1 MKKET
6 DSKRGI
12 IHEYL
17 KETFIL
23 DIQEM
28 KKRVFNARAKNEKFN
43 EIDPTFQSIALG
55 SQNIST
61 LHLPEVLKNAHF
73 NPPQKVWPQV
83 NSFEEFGLALSK
95 RINQLDGYEIGDKKL
110 NKYRLALESAA
121 KEHFDEAGD
130 WISEYKM
137 DRHRGEILYHYVQL
151 LPAMVDPKKMREIKK
166 IKIKRLEKIRDAIET
181 LNNFGILAD
190 DISFADRTLWNMV
203 RRSVNQRLNGYAE
216 KEKFLAFQPQLT
228 YLSRFLTEVGQG
240 KRGSL
245 VYNLFNRHNLIKDLY
260 ESHHNK
266 SLSVTERKRRI
277 LKRLGSDLRDMSNTK
292 RLKTLMKYTIP

>member
-43 EIDPTFQSIALG
+43 ETDPTFQSIAFG
-55 SQNIST
+55 SQNTGKLRI
-61 LHLPEVLKNAHF
+61 PEILKNAHF

-110 NKYRLALESAA
+110 NEFRLTLESSTQN
-121 KEHFDEAGD
+121 HFDEACD
-130 WISEYKM
+130 WVSECKM
-137 DRHRGEILYHYVQL
+137 DQYRAEILYHYVQL
-151 LPAMVDPKKMREIKK
+151 LPAMVDHKQMRKIKK
-166 IKIKRLEKIRDAIET
+166 IKRKRLEKIRDAIET

-190 DISFADRTLWNMV
+190 DISFADRRLWNMT
-203 RRSVNQRLNGYAE
+203 RRSLNQRLKGYAE
-216 KEKFLAFQPQLT
+216 KEGFLAFQPQLT
-228 YLSRFLTEVGQG
+228 NFSRFLDEVARP
-240 KRGSL
+240 KRGRMVYSL
-245 VYNLFNRHNLIKDLY
+245 FSRYHLIKDLY
-260 ESHHNK
+260 KGHYKK
-266 SLSVTERKRRI
+266 SLSVTERKKRI
-277 LKRLGSDLRDMSNTK
+277 VKRLGSDLRDMSNTK